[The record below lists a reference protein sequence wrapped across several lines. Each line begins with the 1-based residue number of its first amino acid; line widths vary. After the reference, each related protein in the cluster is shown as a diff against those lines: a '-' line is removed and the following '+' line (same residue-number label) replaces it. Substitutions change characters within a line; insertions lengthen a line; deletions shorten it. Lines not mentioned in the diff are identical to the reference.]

1 MKDTIRQLI
10 QQALTQLVNEGV
22 LPEGLTPA
30 IQVENTRD
38 KTHGDFASN
47 IAMMLAKPA
56 GLKPRDL
63 AEKIIAALPADPQV
77 TKAEIAGPGFINFF
91 QNTQALASRLDAA
104 LADAKI
110 GVRKAGPAQRVAID
124 LSAPN
129 LAKEMHV
136 GHLRSTIIGDG
147 VARVLEFLGDD
158 VIRQNH
164 VGDWGTQFGML
175 MAYLQENPITSNE
188 LSDLEN
194 FYRAAKKRFDES
206 EEFADRARGLVVK
219 LQAGDAECLELWGRF
234 REISLSHCQEIYEL
248 LNVKLTM
255 ADVMGESA
263 YNDDLINVVN
273 DLKAKGLLVESNGA
287 QCVFL
292 EEFKTADGDP
302 LPVIIVKADGGYLYA
317 TTDLAAVR
325 YRSGVLK
332 ADRALYFVDQR
343 QALHFQQVFEVARRA
358 GFVTHPMQMEHMG
371 FGTMNGADG
380 RPFKTRD
387 GGTVK
392 LIDLLNEA
400 QDRAYNLVK
409 EKNPELAEADLRN
422 IARVVGIGAVK
433 YADLSKHRTSDY
445 SFNFELMLNFEGN
458 TAPYLLYA
466 YTRVAGVFRKLGKD
480 FSEVEGQINLE
491 APHEQELAAKL
502 AQFGEVLNSVGEKG
516 TPHILCTYLY
526 EVAGLFSSFYENCP
540 ILTADD
546 EAQKQSRLR
555 LAALAGRTLKQ
566 GLELL
571 GLETLERIRYQA
583 PAKKPI
589 PGWLWMAIGLTV
601 GAFVVFLM
609 KLDPGKGDDV
619 KRVKQEQQKATKMA
633 EANKTPPSP
642 TAPVKPKYDFYT
654 LLPES
659 EVIVPPD
666 AVPEKTLPT
675 PQPVPTTPVTPAEA
689 AKIDTARAQAALAG
703 ITPPPPPPVATTK
716 AAPVTKFFLQ
726 AGSFPK
732 QADADRVRAQII
744 LLGQAVTVESGT
756 VKDATWYRVLV
767 GPFSN
772 REQLTVAQK
781 QLAGAGFSNLL
792 LQQRQ
797 SR

>member
-1 MKDTIRQLI
+1 MQTTRCLWKTAMMLSRASPLPQIWRILGNNRTPHIHNPAAKVGKGGLATDNTQFFHLRTEALPRLRSTEKTMKDTIRQLI
-10 QQALTQLVNEGV
+10 QKALAQLVTEGV

-30 IQVENTRD
+30 IQVENARD

-56 GLKPRDL
+56 GMKPRDL
-63 AEKIIAALPADPQV
+63 AEKIIAALPADEQISK
-77 TKAEIAGPGFINFF
+77 TEIAGPGFLNFF

-104 LADAKI
+104 LADPKI
-110 GVRKAGPAQRVAID
+110 GVRKATPAMRTVVD
-124 LSAPN
+124 MSAPN

-175 MAYLQENPITSNE
+175 MAYLEENPITSEE

-194 FYRAAKKRFDES
+194 FYRAAKQRFDES
-206 EEFADRARGLVVK
+206 PEFADRARGLVVK
-219 LQAGDAECLELWGRF
+219 LQAGDPDCLALWTKF
-234 REISLSHCQEIYEL
+234 KDISLSHCQKIYEQ

-273 DLKAKGLLVESNGA
+273 DLKAKGMLVESNGA

-292 EEFKTADGDP
+292 DEFKNAEGEP

-317 TTDLAAVR
+317 TTDLAAIR

-343 QALHFQQVFEVARRA
+343 QALHFQQVFAVARKA
-358 GFVTHPMQMEHMG
+358 GFVTHPMEMEHMG

-392 LIDLLNEA
+392 LVDLLTEA
-400 QDRAYNLVK
+400 KERAYTLVK
-409 EKNPELAEADLRN
+409 EKNPELAEDELRA
-422 IARVVGIGAVK
+422 IAKVVGIGAVK

-445 SFNFELMLNFEGN
+445 SFNFDLMLNFEGN

-466 YTRVAGVFRKLGKD
+466 YTRVAGVFRKLGKN
-480 FSEVEGQINLE
+480 FQEVEGQIVLA
-491 APHEQELAAKL
+491 APQEQELAAKL
-502 AQFGEVLNSVGEKG
+502 AQFGEVLNNVAEKG
-516 TPHILCTYLY
+516 TPHTLCTYLY

-540 ILTADD
+540 ILTAED
-546 EAQKQSRLR
+546 EAQKHSRLR

-571 GLETLERIRYQA
+571 GLETLER
-583 PAKKPI
+583 
-589 PGWLWMAIGLTV
+589 M
-601 GAFVVFLM
+601 
-609 KLDPGKGDDV
+609 
-619 KRVKQEQQKATKMA
+619 
-633 EANKTPPSP
+633 
-642 TAPVKPKYDFYT
+642 
-654 LLPES
+654 
-659 EVIVPPD
+659 
-666 AVPEKTLPT
+666 
-675 PQPVPTTPVTPAEA
+675 
-689 AKIDTARAQAALAG
+689 
-703 ITPPPPPPVATTK
+703 
-716 AAPVTKFFLQ
+716 
-726 AGSFPK
+726 
-732 QADADRVRAQII
+732 
-744 LLGQAVTVESGT
+744 
-756 VKDATWYRVLV
+756 
-767 GPFSN
+767 
-772 REQLTVAQK
+772 
-781 QLAGAGFSNLL
+781 
-792 LQQRQ
+792 
-797 SR
+797 

>member
-1 MKDTIRQLI
+1 MLHRSGTVGKPALATDNAQFFHLRIARRRLRSKENTMKDTIRQLI

-22 LPEGLTPA
+22 LPEGLSPA

-47 IAMMLAKPA
+47 IAMMLSKPA
-56 GLKPRDL
+56 GMKPRDL
-63 AEKIIAALPADPQV
+63 AEKIIAALPADASV

-91 QNTQALASRLDAA
+91 QNTQALAARLDAA
-104 LADAKI
+104 LADAHI

-147 VARVLEFLGDD
+147 VARVLEFLGDT

-188 LSDLEN
+188 LADLEN

-206 EEFADRARGLVVK
+206 EEFADRARSLVVK
-219 LQAGDAECLELWGRF
+219 LQAGDKECLALWGRF
-234 REISLSHCQEIYEL
+234 RDISLSHCQEIYEL

-273 DLKAKGLLVESNGA
+273 DLKAAGLLVESNGA

-292 EEFKTADGDP
+292 EEFKTADGEP

-358 GFVTHPMQMEHMG
+358 GFVTHPMHMEHMG

-392 LIDLLNEA
+392 LIDLLTEA
-400 QDRAYNLVK
+400 QERAYSLVK

-445 SFNFELMLNFEGN
+445 SFNFDLMLNFEGN

-480 FSEVEGQINLE
+480 FSEVEGQIVLD

-540 ILTADD
+540 ILSADD

-571 GLETLERIRYQA
+571 GLETLER
-583 PAKKPI
+583 
-589 PGWLWMAIGLTV
+589 M
-601 GAFVVFLM
+601 
-609 KLDPGKGDDV
+609 
-619 KRVKQEQQKATKMA
+619 
-633 EANKTPPSP
+633 
-642 TAPVKPKYDFYT
+642 
-654 LLPES
+654 
-659 EVIVPPD
+659 
-666 AVPEKTLPT
+666 
-675 PQPVPTTPVTPAEA
+675 
-689 AKIDTARAQAALAG
+689 
-703 ITPPPPPPVATTK
+703 
-716 AAPVTKFFLQ
+716 
-726 AGSFPK
+726 
-732 QADADRVRAQII
+732 
-744 LLGQAVTVESGT
+744 
-756 VKDATWYRVLV
+756 
-767 GPFSN
+767 
-772 REQLTVAQK
+772 
-781 QLAGAGFSNLL
+781 
-792 LQQRQ
+792 
-797 SR
+797 